1 MRRSLLLVVALVGCA
16 SRERGDVL
24 ARVEQPF
31 TATGSL
37 TEIRE
42 TFGMVVLP
50 GGSVMVAAGYGN
62 ASGTQHN
69 EHWDKATGTWTKKK
83 DLLTQRSFVSATAL
97 SSGKVV
103 VLGGSDA
110 TGEIYDP
117 TIDEWTAI
125 ADAGRIG
132 AHETTLLSTGKLL
145 VIGTNGTTWVQPR
158 LYDPVADTWSSA
170 GTMMA
175 PREDH
180 AAHLLYDGRVAILG
194 GYNGSYLSSVEL
206 YTPATNTWSAG
217 GALKAIRQSPAS
229 ALLPDKRILIAGG
242 YNGSALSSAEIYDP
256 ISNSSALTSSMSIL
270 RAGARAVSLPS
281 GRVLVIGGDNG
292 LDMPSSTSEVYDP
305 ATKKWSPGPNL
316 TAPRYSFG
324 AVVTGG
330 RVLVV
335 GGKNGPNRVS
345 TAEVFGGL
353 ALGDTCVI
361 DEECTTGKCDAS
373 KCAPAPVVDSGTDTM
388 TASDSAVTDSEVPA
402 DTAAPPPD
410 ASPAADTGTP
420 KTPPPTED
428 DGCGCRVVAPTPAVD
443 SRAMLLLAGAIAALV
458 RRGDNGSSGGR
469 RTRR

>member
-1 MRRSLLLVVALVGCA
+1 MRRSLLLVVTLVGCA

-31 TATGSL
+31 KATGSL

-50 GGSVMVAAGYGN
+50 GGSVMVASGFGI

-69 EHWDKATGTWTKKK
+69 EHWDPTTGTWAKKR
-83 DLLTQRSFVSATAL
+83 DLLTQRGFVSATVL

-125 ADAGRIG
+125 DESIGRIG

-145 VIGTNGTTWVQPR
+145 VIGHNGTTWVQPH
-158 LYDPVADTWSSA
+158 LYDPVTDSWSIA
-170 GTMMA
+170 GTTASPMAA

-194 GYNGSYLSSVEL
+194 GFNGAYLSSVEL
-206 YTPATNTWSAG
+206 YAPATNTWSAG
-217 GALKAIRQSPAS
+217 GALKAQRQSPAS
-229 ALLPDKRILIAGG
+229 ALLPDKRILVAGG

-256 ISNSSALTSSMSIL
+256 IANTSALTSSMSIL
-270 RAGARAVSLPS
+270 RAGARAVALPS

-305 ATKKWSPGPNL
+305 TTKKWSPGPNL

-353 ALGDTCVI
+353 SLGDACVI
-361 DEECTTGKCDAS
+361 DEECTTGKCEAS
-373 KCAPAPVVDSGTDTM
+373 KCAPAPIVDSGADT
-388 TASDSAVTDSEVPA
+388 TTTDSEVPA
-402 DTAAPPPD
+402 DTAAPPSD
-410 ASPAADTGTP
+410 SSPASDTAAPTVQ
-420 KTPPPTED
+420 PPTE
-428 DGCGCRVVAPTPAVD
+428 DGCGCRTTGRGGNSGGA
-443 SRAMLLLAGAIAALV
+443 LLLACAIAAIV
-458 RRGDNGSSGGR
+458 RRRDNSSSGGR
-469 RTRR
+469 RTPR